1 MNLQKYYLYE
11 KNRNDG
17 ETRRSM
23 VKEEYMR
30 KTKIV
35 CTIGPSS
42 ESEMKFRELV
52 LNGLNVARLNFSHG
66 THAEHKAKIDVIK
79 KVREELGA
87 STAIM
92 LDTKGPEIRT
102 RDFENGAAELVKG
115 QEFIFTSRDILGNS
129 SIVSVT
135 YDGFAEDINTGDIIL
150 VDDGLISLE
159 AVEKINDTDLKCIVK
174 NGGTVKN
181 KKGINVPNVNINL
194 PALTDRDIEDIK
206 FGIEQDVDYIAASF
220 IRKAEDVISIRR
232 ILEDNNADNI
242 MIISKIENRQGV
254 ENIDEIIEV
263 SDGIMVARGDL
274 GVEIPAEEVPLVQK
288 TLIKKCNDAG
298 KPVITATQMLDS
310 MMRNP
315 RPTRAE
321 VSDVATA
328 IFEGSDSIM
337 LSGETASGNYPL
349 EAVQTMARIA
359 EIIENS
365 LDYEDIL
372 KSKIGSSNSI
382 TDSISLATC
391 RTSLDLQAS
400 AIISATASGYTA
412 AAVSKYR
419 PAAPII
425 AATVSDHVMRR
436 MSLYWGVYPIK
447 ISMMNSTDDI
457 IDKSVESAL
466 ELGYI
471 ENGDL
476 IVITAGV
483 PVGIT
488 GSTNLLKVHVVSEL
502 LYKKAGAGKETIIG
516 RARVAKNVAEL
527 RDKFEDGDIIV
538 MTATDRDVIDYMER
552 ASAIIVE
559 EGGLTSHAFI
569 AALNLGKEVVVGA
582 EDCMKVIKDGEIL
595 TVNGKQ
601 GVVYRGQAKVM

>member
-1 MNLQKYYLYE
+1 MNNL
-11 KNRNDG
+11 
-17 ETRRSM
+17 
-23 VKEEYMR
+23 R

-35 CTIGPSS
+35 CTIGPAS
-42 ESEMKFRELV
+42 ENEKVFKELV
-52 LNGLNVARLNFSHG
+52 INGLNVARLNFSHG
-66 THAEHKAKIDVIK
+66 SHEEHKAKIDIIK
-79 KVREELGA
+79 KVREELGT
-87 STAIM
+87 STGIM

-102 RDFENGAAELVKG
+102 RDFENGVAELLKD
-115 QEFIFTSRDILGNS
+115 QEFIITTRNILGNNK
-129 SIVSVT
+129 IASVT
-135 YDGFAEDINTGDIIL
+135 YEGFAKDVKPGDTVLI
-150 VDDGLISLE
+150 DDGLISLQVIE
-159 AVEKINDTDLKCIVK
+159 TINDTDLKCIVK
-174 NGGTVKN
+174 NSGIIKN
-181 KKGINVPNVNINL
+181 KKGINIPNVQINL
-194 PALTDRDIEDIK
+194 PALTERDTADIM
-206 FGIEQDVDYIAASF
+206 FGIKEGVDYIAASF

-232 ILEDNNADNI
+232 ILEKENADNI

-263 SDGIMVARGDL
+263 TDGIMVARGDL

-288 TLIKKCNDAG
+288 MLIKKCNDAG

-328 IFEGSDSIM
+328 IFEGSDAIM
-337 LSGETASGNYPL
+337 LSGETASGSYPV
-349 EAVQTMARIA
+349 EAVQTMVNIA
-359 EIIENS
+359 KMIENS
-365 LDYEDIL
+365 LDYEDLL
-372 KSKIGSSNSI
+372 KTKHIGLNI
-382 TDSISLATC
+382 TDSISYATC
-391 RTSLDLQAS
+391 RTCLDLKAS
-400 AIISATASGYTA
+400 AIISATSSGYTA

-419 PAAPII
+419 PIAPII
-425 AATVSDHVMRR
+425 AATENEQVMRK

-447 ISMMNSTDDI
+447 ISKMHSTDDI
-457 IDKSVESAL
+457 IDKSVEKAL

-476 IVITAGV
+476 IIITAGV
-483 PVGIT
+483 PVGIS
-488 GSTNLLKVHVVSEL
+488 GSTNLLKVHIVSEL
-502 LYKKAGAGKETIIG
+502 LYKKVGAGKETVIG
-516 RARVAKNVAEL
+516 RARIAKNAQEL

-538 MTATDRDVIDYMER
+538 MAATDKDVIDCMAR

-582 EDCMKVIKDGEIL
+582 ENCTKEIKDGEIL
-595 TVNGKQ
+595 TVNGKI

>member
-1 MNLQKYYLYE
+1 
-11 KNRNDG
+11 
-17 ETRRSM
+17 
-23 VKEEYMR
+23 MR

-35 CTIGPSS
+35 CTIGPAS
-42 ESEMKFRELV
+42 ENEKTFKELV

-66 THAEHKAKIDVIK
+66 THEEHKAKIEVIK
-79 KVREELGA
+79 KVREDMGT

-102 RDFENGAAELVKG
+102 RDFENGAVELVTD
-115 QEFIFTSRDILGNS
+115 QEFILTTRNILGS
-129 SIVSVT
+129 SKIASVT
-135 YDGFAEDINTGDIIL
+135 YEDFAKDIKPGDTVLI
-150 VDDGLISLE
+150 DDGLISLQVVE
-159 AVEKINDTDLKCIVK
+159 AINDTDLKCIVK

-181 KKGINVPNVNINL
+181 KKGINVPNIKINL
-194 PALTDRDIEDIK
+194 PALTERDIDDIH
-206 FGIEQDVDYIAASF
+206 FGIREGIDYIAASF

-232 ILEDNNADNI
+232 ILEDNNADHI

-254 ENIDEIIEV
+254 ENIDEIIAV

-288 TLIKKCNDAG
+288 MLIKKCNDAG

-321 VSDVATA
+321 VTDVATA
-328 IFEGSDSIM
+328 IFEGSDAIM
-337 LSGETASGNYPL
+337 LSGETASGSYPV
-349 EAVQTMARIA
+349 EAVKTMARIA
-359 EIIENS
+359 VMIENS
-365 LDYEDIL
+365 LDYEEIL
-372 KSKIGSSNSI
+372 TTKNVRFDNSI
-382 TDSISLATC
+382 TDSISFATC
-391 RTSLDLQAS
+391 RTCLNLKAS
-400 AIISATASGYTA
+400 AIISATSSGYTA

-419 PAAPII
+419 PIAPII
-425 AATVSDHVMRR
+425 AATESEQVMRK

-447 ISMMNSTDDI
+447 ISKMNSTDDI
-457 IDKSVESAL
+457 IDKSVDRAL

-483 PVGIT
+483 PVGIS
-488 GSTNLLKVHVVSEL
+488 GSTNLLKVHIVSEL
-502 LYKKAGAGKETIIG
+502 LYKKVGAGKETVIG
-516 RARVAKNVAEL
+516 RARIAKNATEL

-538 MTATDRDVIDYMER
+538 MAATDKDVVDYMSR

-582 EDCMKVIKDGEIL
+582 DNCTKEIKDGEIL

-601 GVVYRGQAKVM
+601 GVVYRGQAKIM